1 MALELYAPPTPLP
14 SPTKGADILFQANVV
29 KKIGLQ
35 SLMLQSRNMEYTW
48 EEQASAFLLLCTLC
62 GRIYI
67 PGDYKQIR
75 NHLFYLSLSHR
86 VKLYFRH
93 NKQEY

>member
-48 EEQASAFLLLCTLC
+48 EEQASAFLLLCTVWW
-62 GRIYI
+62 
-67 PGDYKQIR
+67 
-75 NHLFYLSLSHR
+75 N
-86 VKLYFRH
+86 LYSR
-93 NKQEY
+93 